1 MRFTFLRY
9 VFNRQCIWSG
19 LDRFCPRK
27 PFGIRIYTYS
37 FTDGNVCDCSFVTTM
52 KEKRK
57 KLQHTYSRSNRWPAL
72 RNGTITR
79 FIWLLV
85 NVQERKRHSLWR
97 QLVLPPTSIAKTVT
111 SIPGIDTVRHYIDH
125 TFVISM
131 RYRIRSEHQRNQFY
145 LQLLSTFL
153 VFLSLLNEVFETCR
167 WVLLRQ
173 QPRWDLVVT
182 RINDQVIF
190 QYRCGEWNFFF
201 QLVRNSSKWWTA
213 GLIDT
218 YYILR
223 ASYSLLPIRPI

>member
-1 MRFTFLRY
+1 MHLEWTRSLL
-9 VFNRQCIWSG
+9 SK
-19 LDRFCPRK
+19 K
-27 PFGIRIYTYS
+27 PFGIRIYTYG

-111 SIPGIDTVRHYIDH
+111 SIPGIDIVRHYIDH

-131 RYRIRSEHQRNQFY
+131 RYRILSEHQRNQFY
-145 LQLLSTFL
+145 LQLLLSTFL
-153 VFLSLLNEVFETCR
+153 VFLIFSLLNEVFETCR
-167 WVLLRQ
+167 LGITTSAAKVR
-173 QPRWDLVVT
+173 PIVVT

-190 QYRCGEWNFFF
+190 QYRCGEWNFF
-201 QLVRNSSKWWTA
+201 SSWYA
-213 GLIDT
+213 
-218 YYILR
+218 
-223 ASYSLLPIRPI
+223 IRQNDERLA